1 MAGELNLVTEF
12 IDKKRENLAADNEN
26 LDTLSKQSPNQQISD
41 LTAEDIGNKIWD
53 NIKESPLA
61 QMGQDF
67 VAEQVAKNSARII
80 NNVDAAI
87 RKKANAVI
95 AKALAPVEQLQ
106 NLVFDSITAVLTAK
120 NDLAMYF
127 IQQVAKQLLTAIDKK
142 REITLLLQEKVRELY
157 NILVLI
163 TTTSPF
169 FDTYLAQLRRSLTL
183 IYDARSDLTVVRNT
197 LQANDRWLKTRY
209 KQSKD
214 KLAQAEALMSP
225 EGGADPD
232 VKFTDKGLLSGVGI
246 PAVPQQLMLLLSL
259 PQKIKEVLAAANGYF
274 IAVVKLNALLL
285 SFTLAY
291 GSFTSSSSR
300 KLKQFTI
307 STLDNIIGELDDL
320 ITLMATQL
328 NGSPNSV
335 LQPDTVLNA
344 SIDPAFIANAQDGGN
359 VGMTDPST
367 FMSST
372 TRKPFRPD
380 ALSTSANAMT
390 WLFQIKTIVA
400 HFELIPGPTL
410 EALDVSND
418 ALSLYNEAVKVI
430 KSKNTRVDGDAI
442 LTATEGREEVG
453 QLEKQL
459 TRFVLSSGQ
468 ALVNI
473 QTARA
478 VIPLGRTLLKRL
490 DLSLTQDKEIYDA
503 VNKFANA
510 DLAFPSAIA
519 RAGQGV
525 FAMLDK
531 FGLDR
536 AVDAL
541 RSGDFSKFFN
551 MDGKT
556 ATYVGAALTA
566 FSALKECLTTEE
578 DREQLTQA
586 QRELER
592 EQKSKELIAA
602 RVSTTGFQMQI
613 SEVTKEDIRLDT
625 LNERT
630 KVAGKKC
637 GLADD
642 LSPTNLMK
650 NLGPIVGVSALG
662 NKSLQDKL
670 TKISRGIF

>member
-26 LDTLSKQSPNQQISD
+26 LDTLSKQSPNQAIAD
-41 LTAEDIGNKIWD
+41 ITAEDIGDKIWD
-53 NIKESPLA
+53 NIKASPLA

-67 VAEQVAKNSARII
+67 VAEQVAKNSTKII

-87 RKKANAVI
+87 RKKANAI
-95 AKALAPVEQLQ
+95 ISKALAPVEQLQ

-127 IQQVAKQLLTAIDKK
+127 IQQVAKQLVIAIDKK
-142 REITLLLQEKVRELY
+142 REIALQLQEKVRELH
-157 NILVLI
+157 NILVLLV
-163 TTTSPF
+163 TTNPF
-169 FDTYLAQLRRSLTL
+169 FDTYLAQLRRGLAL

-209 KQSKD
+209 KQSKE

-225 EGGADPD
+225 DSGTDPD

-246 PAVPQQLMLLLSL
+246 PAKPQQLMLLLSL
-259 PQKIKEVLAAANGYF
+259 PQKIKEVLACANGYF
-274 IAVVKLNALLL
+274 IAVVKVNALIV
-285 SFTLAY
+285 SFNAAY
-291 GSFTSSSSR
+291 GSFTAASSL

-307 STLDNIIGELDDL
+307 STLDNIITELDDL
-320 ITLMATQL
+320 ITTMATQL
-328 NGSPNSV
+328 NGSPNSI
-335 LQPDTVLNA
+335 LQPDTVL
-344 SIDPAFIANAQDGGN
+344 STSLDPSFIAAAQGGEN
-359 VGMTDPST
+359 IGMTDPSA
-367 FMSST
+367 FQSSV
-372 TRKPFRPD
+372 TRQPFKPDPL
-380 ALSTSANAMT
+380 ATSANAMA

-400 HFELIPGPTL
+400 HYELIPGPTL
-410 EALDVSND
+410 EALDVSNN
-418 ALSLYNEAVKVI
+418 ALDLYNAAVKTI
-430 KSKNTRVDGDAI
+430 KSKGNRVDGDAI

-459 TRFVLSSGQ
+459 TRYIMAAGQ

-478 VIPLGRTLLKRL
+478 VIPLGRTIIKRI
-490 DLSLTQDKEIYDA
+490 DLTLTQDKEIRDA
-503 VNKFANA
+503 VDKFANA
-510 DLAFPSAIA
+510 DLAFPSAVT
-519 RAGQGV
+519 RAGQNIFG
-525 FAMLDK
+525 MLDK

-556 ATYVGAALTA
+556 ATYAGAAITA

-586 QRELER
+586 QREIER
-592 EQKSKELIAA
+592 EQKSKELIAQ

-613 SEVTKEDIRLDT
+613 AEVTKEDIRLDT

-650 NLGPIVGVSALG
+650 NLGPIVGVSVLG
-662 NKSLQDKL
+662 NASLQDKL